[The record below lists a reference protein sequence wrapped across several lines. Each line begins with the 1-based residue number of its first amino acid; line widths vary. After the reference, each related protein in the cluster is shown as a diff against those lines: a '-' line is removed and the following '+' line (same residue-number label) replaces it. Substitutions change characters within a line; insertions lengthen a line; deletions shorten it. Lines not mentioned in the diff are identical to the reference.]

1 MRTLSI
7 VIPVFNG
14 GDDLA
19 ACLGSI
25 AASVLPPAECI
36 VVDDGSTDGSVA
48 VARQFGA
55 TVLSSGRKGGGPAR
69 ARNVGAS
76 HASSDILCFF
86 DADVCLHPDTLGRI
100 AAAFEADGHL
110 DAVMGSYDESP
121 EDPAFF
127 SQYKN
132 LQHCFVHHRGHR
144 RASTFWTGCGA
155 IRREV
160 FLAEGGFD
168 QTYARP
174 CIEDVELGYR
184 LTASG
189 RRLMLDPAIQVQH
202 RKRWTFT
209 GLVRTDFFDRALP
222 WTELILKHRNLPND
236 LNLEVSQRVS
246 AILTCLLL
254 AVMVASAALGGAAV
268 AAGWLGLLHGM
279 LTGVWV
285 DANLRLNRR
294 TQATGIAWALAA
306 SALAMAAGYH
316 IFGAAVVAAPLA
328 TALLGLLRREPVRR
342 ALGSIWV
349 LGLAAPAAW
358 LVSLHAVGAV
368 GLVLLAVVV
377 ALNLR
382 FYRFLATR
390 GGVMF
395 AAGSVPGHLLYFIY
409 SVAGFALGTL
419 RYHLGGARAAAA
431 APDEQ

>member
-14 GDDLA
+14 GEDLT
-19 ACLGSI
+19 ACLRSI
-25 AASVLPPAECI
+25 AASALQPAECI
-36 VVDDGSTDGSVA
+36 VVDDGSTDDSVTI
-48 VARQFGA
+48 ARQFGA
-55 TVLSSGRKGGGPAR
+55 TVLSSGRRGGGPAR
-69 ARNVGAS
+69 ARNLGAS
-76 HASSDILCFF
+76 HASGDILCFF
-86 DADVCLHPDTLGRI
+86 DADVCLHPDTLERI
-100 AAAFEADGHL
+100 GAAFQTDDHL
-110 DAVMGSYDESP
+110 DAIMGSYDESP
-121 EDPAFF
+121 VDPAFF

-132 LQHCFVHHRGHR
+132 LQHCFVHHRGRR

-184 LTASG
+184 LTGSG
-189 RRLMLDPAIQVQH
+189 RRLMLDPTIQVQH
-202 RKRWTFT
+202 RKRWTFS
-209 GLVRTDFFDRALP
+209 GMVRTDFFDRALP

-254 AVMVASAALGGAAV
+254 AVMVVSAALGGATV
-268 AAGWLGLLHGM
+268 AAGWLGLLHSM
-279 LTGVWV
+279 LTGVWI
-285 DANLRLNRR
+285 DAGLRQNRR
-294 TQATGIAWALAA
+294 TQATGIVWALTA
-306 SALAMAAGYH
+306 SALAMAAGH
-316 IFGAAVVAAPLA
+316 HWFGAALAAAPLVSWM
-328 TALLGLLRREPVRR
+328 LGFSPEPVRR
-342 ALGSIWV
+342 GAGPSWALG
-349 LGLAAPAAW
+349 LGGWAAW
-358 LVSLHAVGAV
+358 LVSVHAAGAV
-368 GLVLLAVVV
+368 GLVLLAMVA

-382 FYRFLATR
+382 FYRFLAAR
-390 GGVMF
+390 GGVAF
-395 AAGSVPGHLLYFIY
+395 AIGSVPGHLLYFVY